1 MKSLG
6 NFPDPFIA
14 EITGQPDALRRAVA
28 GLADQRAAFD
38 GLAPLVGG
46 RAIVLTGMGSSYD
59 ACYPAVAELAR
70 SGVAAVMLDAAELL
84 HFRMDMLASV
94 PVVVVVSQSGESI
107 EVVRVVDSLRTRPQ
121 RPPTV
126 IAVTNGTRNSLAS
139 LADRSIDTRAGEEVG
154 PSTITFGAS
163 LVVVGA
169 LARALA
175 GAAVDPMLERLTG
188 EVELAAV
195 SIEQLLDDGAL
206 VDGLVKWHDGRP
218 AVVVLGRGPARAAAE
233 MGALTIK
240 EAVGIP
246 IESLETAQFRHGPL
260 ELAGPDLAAAV
271 IATEPETSAVDLAL
285 AGELAGAGANVLVVT
300 AGRAETP
307 SGTMQVTIGPLD
319 RAVGPAVSIVPL
331 QLLAWRLASLSG
343 REPGSY
349 RRAAK
354 VTTHE

>member
-1 MKSLG
+1 
-6 NFPDPFIA
+6 
-14 EITGQPDALRRAVA
+14 
-28 GLADQRAAFD
+28 
-38 GLAPLVGG
+38 
-46 RAIVLTGMGSSYD
+46 
-59 ACYPAVAELAR
+59 
-70 SGVAAVMLDAAELL
+70 
-84 HFRMDMLASV
+84 
-94 PVVVVVSQSGESI
+94 
-107 EVVRVVDSLRTRPQ
+107 
-121 RPPTV
+121 
-126 IAVTNGTRNSLAS
+126 
-139 LADRSIDTRAGEEVG
+139 
-154 PSTITFGAS
+154 
-163 LVVVGA
+163 
-169 LARALA
+169 
-175 GAAVDPMLERLTG
+175 
-188 EVELAAV
+188 
-195 SIEQLLDDGAL
+195 
-206 VDGLVKWHDGRP
+206 
-218 AVVVLGRGPARAAAE
+218 

-271 IATEPETSAVDLAL
+271 IATEPETSAIDLAL